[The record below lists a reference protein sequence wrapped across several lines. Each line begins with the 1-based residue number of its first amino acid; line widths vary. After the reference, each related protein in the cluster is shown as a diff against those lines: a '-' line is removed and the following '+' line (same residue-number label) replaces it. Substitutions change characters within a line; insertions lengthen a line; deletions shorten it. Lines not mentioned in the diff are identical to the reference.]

1 MRGENVIF
9 ENWIQKCQEHQ
20 NLSDQALLDA
30 VSAHNKSFKAPK
42 TIEDKRTEKRRI
54 RLMGAVTKR

>member
-1 MRGENVIF
+1 MRGEDVIF

-30 VSAHNKSFKAPK
+30 VSTHNRSFKAPK
-42 TIEDKRTEKRRI
+42 TNQDKRTEKNRI
-54 RLMGAVTKR
+54 RLMGAVIKK